1 MFGNRRGGGGD
12 AVVAHLHRDRTELE
26 AARVDAEA
34 ARLNGEEAE
43 AERGG
48 EAEDEDEGGGLY
60 IGAEAAANGAEA
72 GGGGALCGVRR
83 RLLRPPPP
91 TVLDEG
97 DGAYTVGYG
106 SCVAGR
112 LLLHLSLG
120 TRPLCPPIG
129 LRVLP
134 AEACAQHSLA
144 LPTALGQRGAD
155 DAGWAA
161 EREEWEG
168 WEGAAGRP
176 ATVGVRLSDAYG
188 NACEVSCQSCQGVA
202 LQLRGPEMIEGS
214 VHLAPPY
221 HCPPPPD
228 GDGADAAAA
237 CAGDGAEEGAAG
249 DDGGLVLSAVAT
261 PRLCGRYYAHV
272 TLRGVELMGSPR
284 PLRVHAAAA
293 VAACCDVFCEGL
305 SGAVVA
311 GTPCGFRVQARRRPL
326 ALLLQPPPAN
336 MSCKRR
342 RHAAP
347 CTQAA
352 GPC

>member
-1 MFGNRRGGGGD
+1 MFGNRREGGGD

-26 AARVDAEA
+26 AARVEAEA
-34 ARLNGEEAE
+34 ARLNGEGVEAE
-43 AERGG
+43 GGG
-48 EAEDEDEGGGLY
+48 EGEDESGGLY
-60 IGAEAAANGAEA
+60 IGAEAAASGAEA
-72 GGGGALCGVRR
+72 GGGGALSGVRR

-120 TRPLCPPIG
+120 TRPICPPID

-144 LPTALGQRGAD
+144 LPTGLGQRGGD
-155 DAGWAA
+155 DAAWAA
-161 EREEWEG
+161 EWEG
-168 WEGAAGRP
+168 WEGAAEQP
-176 ATVGVRLSDAYG
+176 VTVGVRLSDAFG
-188 NACEVSCQSCQGVA
+188 NACEASCEGVA
-202 LQLRGPEMIEGS
+202 LQLHGPEIVEGS

-221 HCPPPPD
+221 RGPAPPD
-228 GDGADAAAA
+228 SDSADAAAA
-237 CAGDGAEEGAAG
+237 YAEGAAG
-249 DDGGLVLSAVAT
+249 DGGGLVLSAMAT

-293 VAACCDVFCEGL
+293 VAACCDVYCEGL

-311 GTPCGFRVQARRRPL
+311 GTPCGFRVQARQRPP
-326 ALLLQPPPAN
+326 ATPSATPCHVSGDGMQPHAPRLQP
-336 MSCKRR
+336 
-342 RHAAP
+342 HV
-347 CTQAA
+347 
-352 GPC
+352 

>member
-1 MFGNRRGGGGD
+1 MFGNRREGGGD

-26 AARVDAEA
+26 AARVEAEV

-43 AERGG
+43 VEGRGEG
-48 EAEDEDEGGGLY
+48 EGEDEGSGLY
-60 IGAEAAANGAEA
+60 IGAEAAASGAEA
-72 GGGGALCGVRR
+72 GGGGALSGVRR

-91 TVLDEG
+91 TLLDEG

-120 TRPLCPPIG
+120 TRPICPPID

-144 LPTALGQRGAD
+144 LPTGLGQRGGD
-155 DAGWAA
+155 DAAWAA
-161 EREEWEG
+161 EWEG
-168 WEGAAGRP
+168 WEGAAEQP
-176 ATVGVRLSDAYG
+176 VTVGVRLSDAFG
-188 NACEVSCQSCQGVA
+188 NACEASCEGVA
-202 LQLRGPEMIEGS
+202 LQLHGPEIVEGS

-221 HCPPPPD
+221 RGPAPPD
-228 GDGADAAAA
+228 SDSADAAAA
-237 CAGDGAEEGAAG
+237 YAEGAAG
-249 DDGGLVLSAVAT
+249 DGGGRVLSAMAT

-293 VAACCDVFCEGL
+293 VASCCDVYCEGL

-311 GTPCGFRVQARRRPL
+311 GTPCGFRVQARQRPP
-326 ALLLQPPPAN
+326 ATPSATPCHVSGDGMQPYAPRLQP
-336 MSCKRR
+336 
-342 RHAAP
+342 HV
-347 CTQAA
+347 
-352 GPC
+352 

>member
-1 MFGNRRGGGGD
+1 M
-12 AVVAHLHRDRTELE
+12 VAHLHRDRTELE

-144 LPTALGQRGAD
+144 LPTALGQRGGD
-155 DAGWAA
+155 DAVWAV
-161 EREEWEG
+161 
-168 WEGAAGRP
+168 GRW
-176 ATVGVRLSDAYG
+176 ATARGNDAVW
-188 NACEVSCQSCQGVA
+188 A
-202 LQLRGPEMIEGS
+202 R
-214 VHLAPPY
+214 
-221 HCPPPPD
+221 
-228 GDGADAAAA
+228 GAD
-237 CAGDGAEEGAAG
+237 GEHHHHKYRENQLPEPTLS
-249 DDGGLVLSAVAT
+249 LVLAT
-261 PRLCGRYYAHV
+261 PLNYFK
-272 TLRGVELMGSPR
+272 S
-284 PLRVHAAAA
+284 
-293 VAACCDVFCEGL
+293 L
-305 SGAVVA
+305 SGRI
-311 GTPCGFRVQARRRPL
+311 TPPIDTTL
-326 ALLLQPPPAN
+326 
-336 MSCKRR
+336 S
-342 RHAAP
+342 
-347 CTQAA
+347 
-352 GPC
+352 